1 MGQLL
6 NFGQVVNDLSIQ
18 RADVAV
24 GYVGYCVLLD
34 TRVMAKQV
42 IFMDKFGFVEV
53 TAEDVARYRKQPMTY
68 YLMLVARL
76 NTDPRGRLYGDD
88 ITVEYLRMSRTQYM
102 DFQQSV
108 QANPT
113 ASTVMLTKEKRV
125 SKDGRDMSSVKMMAA
140 QLELSGA
147 ISQKIE
153 LLKANPATIDGLFA
167 QVDSLMGAP
176 SSKYEEWLVSQ
187 RQDGVAPA
195 AGGSASQP
203 AVGGA
208 SRPQLGGS
216 VPAATPTGYPAS
228 GYATS
233 TTAPRPYG
241 GPVSQPLPPQGSVPA
256 SYPSAPAPS
265 APAPAPM
272 PYSSAPDEMGFGGD
286 PFDAGFGGEGG
297 F

>member
-113 ASTVMLTKEKRV
+113 ASAVMLTKEKRV
-125 SKDGRDMSSVKMMAA
+125 SKDGRDMSSVKVMAA

-187 RQDGVAPA
+187 RQDGVAP
-195 AGGSASQP
+195 SSQP
-203 AVGGA
+203 AVGG
-208 SRPQLGGS
+208 ST
-216 VPAATPTGYPAS
+216 PAAGSTGYPALGHAPHS
-228 GYATS
+228 S
-233 TTAPRPYG
+233 APRPYG
-241 GPVSQPLPPQGSVPA
+241 GPASQPLPSQGFTSTP
-256 SYPSAPAPS
+256 YPSASAS
-265 APAPAPM
+265 APAPAAAPM
-272 PYSSAPDEMGFGGD
+272 PYPSAPDEMGFGGD